1 MDCLDDL
8 LINANGGSLVDVEA
22 STDVTKVGTEELVE
36 SKAAGEESEWRE
48 ET

>member
-8 LINANGGSLVDVEA
+8 LIGADGGSLVDVE
-22 STDVTKVGTEELVE
+22 VGTNVTEVGIRESVE
-36 SKAAGEESEWRE
+36 SKATGEESEWRE